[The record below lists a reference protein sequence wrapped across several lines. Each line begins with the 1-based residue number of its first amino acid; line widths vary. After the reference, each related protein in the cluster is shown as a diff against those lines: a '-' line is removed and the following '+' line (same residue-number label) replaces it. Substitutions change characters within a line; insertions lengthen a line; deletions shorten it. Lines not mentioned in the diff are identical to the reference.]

1 MTTARVLLFG
11 ASGFLGRAVAEA
23 LARDPRVGSLIRV
36 GRQEPADQSWVRHDL
51 VVGTVDELAR
61 LLRDTQPEIVVNCT
75 GRLSGDT
82 VELVEANVLVT
93 ARLVEAVATVIPAAR
108 LVVLGSAAEYG
119 VVPFGQSVT
128 EDDSTSPVAE
138 YGVTRL
144 AGTQLVRLAAEEG
157 RLDAVVLRVFNPIGP
172 GLPAE
177 NLLGR
182 AAASMRTAL
191 ERGDDHIRLGPLD
204 AFRDF
209 VDVRDVAAA
218 IRAAALADKVKEPV
232 LNVGS
237 GVAVT
242 ARDAVTLLA
251 EVAGFT
257 GRVLESAV
265 APARSSAVNWIAAD
279 LTKINKLLGWA
290 PTYDLR
296 DSVLAGWE
304 RTGNGDEPSAAARIQ
319 I

>member
-11 ASGFLGRAVAEA
+11 ASGFLGRTVAEA
-23 LARDPRVGSLIRV
+23 LAQDPRVGSLIRV
-36 GRQEPADQSWVRHDL
+36 GRQEPPDESWVRHDL
-51 VVGTVDELAR
+51 VVGTMDDLAR

-75 GRLSGDT
+75 GRLSGNT
-82 VELVEANVLVT
+82 VELVETNVLVT
-93 ARLVEAVATVIPAAR
+93 ARLVEAVATVVPAAR
-108 LVVLGSAAEYG
+108 LVILGSAAEYG
-119 VVPFGQSVT
+119 AVPFGQPVS
-128 EDDSTSPVAE
+128 EDDPTNPVAE

-144 AGTQLVRLAAEEG
+144 ASTQLVRLAAEQG

-177 NLLGR
+177 NLLGQ
-182 AAASMRTAL
+182 AAANMRAAL
-191 ERGDDHIRLGPLD
+191 ERGDDHIRLGPLH
-204 AFRDF
+204 AYRDF
-209 VDVRDVAAA
+209 VDVRDVATA
-218 IRAAALADKVKEPV
+218 IRAAALTDTVKEPV

-257 GRVLESAV
+257 GQVVESAV

-279 LTKINKLLGWA
+279 LSRINRSLGWI

-296 DSVLAGWE
+296 ASVLASWE
-304 RTGNGDEPSAAARIQ
+304 WTGNGDEPSAVARIQ

>member
-51 VVGTVDELAR
+51 VVGTMDELSW
-61 LLRDTQPEIVVNCT
+61 LLRNTQPEIIINCT
-75 GRLSGDT
+75 GRLSGTT
-82 VELVEANVLVT
+82 VELVDANVLVT
-93 ARLVEAVATVIPAAR
+93 ARLLDVVAAVIPAAR
-108 LVVLGSAAEYG
+108 MVMVGSAAEYG
-119 VVPFGQSVT
+119 VVPFGQPVA
-128 EDDSTSPVAE
+128 EDDPTSPVAE
-138 YGVTRL
+138 YGATRL
-144 AGTQLVRLAAEEG
+144 ASTQLARLAAMEG

-177 NLLGR
+177 TLLGR
-182 AAASMRTAL
+182 AAASMRAAL
-191 ERGDDHIRLGPLD
+191 ERGDDHIQLGPLD
-204 AFRDF
+204 AYRDF
-209 VDVRDVAAA
+209 VDVRDVATA
-218 IRAAALADKVKEPV
+218 IRAAALADRVEEPV

-237 GVAVT
+237 GVAVA
-242 ARDAVTLLA
+242 ARDAVKLLA

-279 LTKINKLLGWA
+279 LTKIKKSLGWT

-296 DSVLAGWE
+296 DSVLASWE
-304 RTGNGDEPSAAARIQ
+304 RW
-319 I
+319 

>member
-11 ASGFLGRAVAEA
+11 ASGFLGRAVAET
-23 LARDPRVGSLIRV
+23 LAQDPRIGSLIRV
-36 GRQEPADQSWVRHDL
+36 GRQQPADESWVRHDL
-51 VVGTVDELAR
+51 VVGTMDELAR
-61 LLRDTQPEIVVNCT
+61 LLCDTQPEIVVNCT
-75 GRLSGDT
+75 GRLAGNT

-93 ARLVEAVATVIPAAR
+93 ARLVEAMATVVPAAR
-108 LVVLGSAAEYG
+108 LVILGSAAEYG
-119 VVPFGQSVT
+119 VVPCGRPVS
-128 EDDSTSPVAE
+128 EDDPTSPVAE
-138 YGVTRL
+138 YGITRL
-144 AGTQLVRLAAEEG
+144 ASTQLARLAAEEG

-182 AAASMRTAL
+182 AAASMRAAL

-204 AFRDF
+204 AYRDF
-209 VDVRDVAAA
+209 VDVRDVATA
-218 IRAAALADKVKEPV
+218 IRAAALADEMKEPV

-257 GRVLESAV
+257 GRILESAV

-279 LTKINKLLGWA
+279 LSRIKHSLGWT

-296 DSVLAGWE
+296 ASTLASWE
-304 RTGNGDEPSAAARIQ
+304 LTGNGDEPSAATRIQ

>member
-11 ASGFLGRAVAEA
+11 ASGFLGAPTAEA

-36 GRQEPADQSWVRHDL
+36 GRQEPIDESWVRHDL
-51 VVGTVDELAR
+51 VVSSTDELAQ
-61 LLRDTQPEIVVNCT
+61 LLRNTQPDIVINCT

-93 ARLVEAVATVIPAAR
+93 ARLLDVVATVLPAAR
-108 LVVLGSAAEYG
+108 MVVLGSAAEYG
-119 VVPFGQSVT
+119 VVPFGQPVT
-128 EDDSTSPVAE
+128 EDDPTNPVAG
-138 YGVTRL
+138 YGVTKL
-144 AGTQLVRLAAEEG
+144 ASTQLVRLAATESH
-157 RLDAVVLRVFNPIGP
+157 LDAVVLRVFNPIGP

-177 NLLGR
+177 TLLGR
-182 AAASMRTAL
+182 AAASMRGAL

-204 AFRDF
+204 AYRDF
-209 VDVRDVAAA
+209 IDVRDVAAA
-218 IRAAALADKVKEPV
+218 IRAAALADQVKEAV

-237 GVAVT
+237 GVAVA

-265 APARSSAVNWIAAD
+265 APARSNGVDWIAAD
-279 LTKINKLLGWA
+279 LSRINRSLGWT

-296 DSVLAGWE
+296 ASMQASWE
-304 RTGNGDEPSAAARIQ
+304 SG
-319 I
+319 

>member
-51 VVGTVDELAR
+51 VVGTMDELSW
-61 LLRDTQPEIVVNCT
+61 LLRNTQPEIIINCT
-75 GRLSGDT
+75 GRLSGTT
-82 VELVEANVLVT
+82 VELVDANVLVT
-93 ARLVEAVATVIPAAR
+93 ARLLDVVAAVIPAAR
-108 LVVLGSAAEYG
+108 MVMVGSAAEYG
-119 VVPFGQSVT
+119 VVPFGQPVA
-128 EDDSTSPVAE
+128 EDDPTSPVAE
-138 YGVTRL
+138 YGATRL
-144 AGTQLVRLAAEEG
+144 ASTQLARLAAMEG

-177 NLLGR
+177 TLLGR
-182 AAASMRTAL
+182 AAASMRAAL
-191 ERGDDHIRLGPLD
+191 ERGDDHIQLGPLD
-204 AFRDF
+204 AYRDF
-209 VDVRDVAAA
+209 VDVRDVATA
-218 IRAAALADKVKEPV
+218 IRAAALADRVAEPV

-237 GVAVT
+237 GVAVA
-242 ARDAVTLLA
+242 ARDAVKLLA

-279 LTKINKLLGWA
+279 LTKIKKSLGWT

-296 DSVLAGWE
+296 DSVLASWE
-304 RTGNGDEPSAAARIQ
+304 RW
-319 I
+319 